1 MRPLSHRIASL
12 QVALVREL
20 NDFHIFLSQ
29 AAPVLRE
36 AREPLANSTHKKD
49 RRYYV
54 PASGRVKFARR
65 RDEELKAIYDR
76 FLKSGLYEAFL
87 VASISSFES
96 FLLKVLRVI
105 VSEYP
110 GKLSVSVQGVS
121 ACKTAP
127 VAIVFDAPSLDE
139 AQEAIIAE
147 HLSGVFY
154 AQPKAYLEYS
164 RKVIGIEKDDPAFE
178 HYLEMKA
185 TRDLLVHNGGIVNGV
200 YLTKAGSNARGKA
213 GEKLLVD
220 SAYFEHCIAALKR
233 ISGIIKRDSEKSFPV
248 TTMTN
253 KGQKLTPTAGASPAA
268 QETPQP

>member
-1 MRPLSHRIASL
+1 MRPLAHRIASL
-12 QVALVREL
+12 QIGLVREL

-29 AAPVLRE
+29 AAPVLKD
-36 AREPLANSTHKKD
+36 AQEPLANSTHKKD

-54 PASGRVKFARR
+54 PASGRVKFAKR
-65 RDEELKAIYDR
+65 RDGELKAIYDR
-76 FLKSGLYEAFL
+76 FLRSGLYEAFL

-110 GKLSVSVQGVS
+110 GKLSIAVPGVS

-127 VAIVFDAPSLDE
+127 VALVFDSASLVE

-200 YLTKAGSNARGKA
+200 YLAKAGSNARGKV
-213 GEKLLVD
+213 GEKLAVE
-220 SAYFEHCIAALKR
+220 SVYFEHCVAALKR
-233 ISGIIKRDSEKSFPV
+233 ISGIIKRDAEKSFPV
-248 TTMTN
+248 P
-253 KGQKLTPTAGASPAA
+253 KKPTK
-268 QETPQP
+268 